1 MQKRTEIIPAI
12 AAHFILRASN
22 HSVDY
27 VVNEIRP
34 APLPNSERGREG
46 RVFAYSIF
54 AMFECYMYVALPEQ
68 FACERM
74 RSDERMQAAICRGA
88 ATCRCTEVASHFE
101 WQGTAVKE
109 GSSTYM

>member
-12 AAHFILRASN
+12 AHFILRASN

-74 RSDERMQAAICRGA
+74 RSDERMQDAGRDLQRSGNLPLYRGRISFCMA
-88 ATCRCTEVASHFE
+88 RVPR
-101 WQGTAVKE
+101 
-109 GSSTYM
+109 

>member
-12 AAHFILRASN
+12 AHFILRASN

-54 AMFECYMYVALPEQ
+54 AMFECCFLLAGAIMHA
-68 FACERM
+68 
-74 RSDERMQAAICRGA
+74 MQADLQRRWQPAVVPR
-88 ATCRCTEVASHFE
+88 SHLILN
-101 WQGTAVKE
+101 GKVPR
-109 GSSTYM
+109 